1 MVNGCRFNNN
11 YGSSWWAG
19 DDVKRKQSDNSFN
32 DKMVSSTVKPAIY
45 LWLLACGAVVGMGIW
60 KPNVVLE
67 NLDGFIA
74 LIAIIGGVAAPALQ
88 TVLRMWESEQT
99 QEVDNIPTEL
109 KHQRELKTA
118 MDIHNIE
125 LQKVA
130 QKHMNEMKTSAQ
142 QHAQEIEK
150 IKLDRS
156 AELKPIVKKK

>member
-1 MVNGCRFNNN
+1 MGKNG
-11 YGSSWWAG
+11 
-19 DDVKRKQSDNSFN
+19 NSFN

-99 QEVDNIPTEL
+99 QEVDNIPIEL
-109 KHQRELKTA
+109 KHNRELKSA
-118 MDIHNIE
+118 MDDHTIALEKASQQHD
-125 LQKVA
+125 
-130 QKHMNEMKTSAQ
+130 NEMKTSAQ
-142 QHAQEIEK
+142 KHEQQIEK
-150 IKLDRS
+150 IKLDMA